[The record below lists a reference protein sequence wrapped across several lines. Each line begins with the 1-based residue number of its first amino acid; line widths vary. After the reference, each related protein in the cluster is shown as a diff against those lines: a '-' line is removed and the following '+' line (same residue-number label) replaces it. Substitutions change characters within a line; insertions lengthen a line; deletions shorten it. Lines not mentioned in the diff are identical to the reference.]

1 MIYVL
6 VGTDVKVRE
15 KELQKYRKFG
25 NVSAHIYSEHI
36 SSLESFVDASNLFGE
51 KVIVYLNQVM
61 DLAGGRE
68 ELIRLLPQMKESS
81 NIFIIDEPFADANK
95 VKVLQKYAKELTDA
109 RLPKETDVDVF
120 TLCNLFVRRD
130 KKGVWE
136 EWIKVRDLDSP
147 EAFQGALWWKFSTL
161 WKDSRSGRA
170 TKFSES
176 EFEKIGGKLLRSVI
190 LAHSGK
196 TDLKTEIEEVLL
208 MI

>member
-1 MIYVL
+1 MIYAL
-6 VGTDVKVRE
+6 VGTDTRARE
-15 KELQKYRKFG
+15 KELENYRKLG
-25 NVSAHIYSEHI
+25 NISAYIYSEHI
-36 SSLESFVDASNLFGE
+36 ASLEGYVDASSLFGE
-51 KVIVYLNQVM
+51 KVIVYLNQIM
-61 DLAGGRE
+61 DLAAGKE
-68 ELIRLLPQMKESS
+68 ELQRLLPRMKESS

-95 VKVLQKYAKELTDA
+95 VKVLQKFSDNFTDA
-109 RLPKETDVDVF
+109 RLPKESDVDVF

-136 EWIKVRDLDSP
+136 EWMKVRDLDSP

-161 WKDSRSGRA
+161 WKDARSGRA

-196 TDLKTEIEEVLL
+196 TDLKSEIEKVLL
-208 MI
+208 MV